1 MREPALQTAGGIPA
15 GGLRAACPPRP
26 QRRPDRL
33 ELALL
38 AAFAAASLWVVALDL
53 WQVLV
58 DGRVW
63 TGTDGSFI
71 VDQMQ
76 YLAWI
81 VSASHHLLVANLFVL
96 RSTPADYFQPAI
108 AISGILTALGLTPT
122 LSLLI
127 WKPVAVV
134 SLFYAVRAYAHRGL
148 RDATRAQ
155 RLAVIALGMFFGS
168 FTLIYGKLGVVG
180 DLTATFLSWGYPFA
194 LMGVAAAI
202 FALLAYERARA
213 DGRVSWRPALLGALA
228 ASLHPWQGE
237 LLIVIIVG
245 AEALSPRGAPRS
257 PGLRPAAAWRSPR
270 LRPAAAWRS
279 PRLRPVAAWRSP
291 RLRLAAVTITATI
304 VPLVY
309 YGALGKLD
317 LSWELARLAS
327 KHSFPALAIVGAIGP
342 LLLVALLGYRRSP
355 AGFLARA
362 TRLWLPAAC
371 IVYVASASTVGATPL
386 HAFDG
391 ITIPLA
397 VLAVDGYRSLQRG
410 SRALRRAIGAAL
422 VVIGTVP
429 ATVDLF
435 ASERGLVA
443 PAPGNA
449 NFITRDESRALAFL
463 RHDRE
468 RGGVMTS
475 FYLGATVPARTDRA
489 TYVGDCIWSQPR
501 CNPRAI
507 EVQQLLNGAL
517 LPAVAQIF
525 VSQSHARFVLADCQ
539 ERTELSG
546 ELGSMI
552 ASERHFGCATVYT
565 VRSVPLP
572 ESVAYA
578 ASVRAPRRK

>member
-26 QRRPDRL
+26 QRRLDRL

-134 SLFYAVRAYAHRGL
+134 SLFYAVRAYAHGGL

-202 FALLAYERARA
+202 FALLAYNRARA
-213 DGRVSWRPALLGALA
+213 DGRVAWRPALLGALA

-245 AEALSPRGAPRS
+245 AEALSPPGAPGS
-257 PGLRPAAAWRSPR
+257 PRLRPPAAWRSPS
-270 LRPAAAWRS
+270 LWLTAAG
-279 PRLRPVAAWRSP
+279 RSP
-291 RLRLAAVTITATI
+291 RLRLAAVTIAATI
-304 VPLVY
+304 VPLIY
-309 YGALGKLD
+309 YAALGKLD
-317 LSWELARLAS
+317 LSWELARVAS

-355 AGFLARA
+355 AGFLDRA

-391 ITIPLA
+391 ATIPLA
-397 VLAVDGYRSLQRG
+397 VLAVDGYRRLRWG
-410 SRALRRAIGAAL
+410 SRARRRAIGAAL
-422 VVIGTVP
+422 VVISTVP
-429 ATVDLF
+429 ATVELF

-468 RGGVMTS
+468 RGGVMTR
-475 FYLGATVPARTDRA
+475 FYLGATIPARTGRA

-507 EVQQLLNGAL
+507 EVQQLLTGAL
-517 LPAVAQIF
+517 SPAVAQIF
-525 VSQSHARFVLADCQ
+525 VSRSHARFVLADCE

-552 ASERHFGCATVYT
+552 ASERRFGCATVYT

>member
-26 QRRPDRL
+26 QRRLDRL

-134 SLFYAVRAYAHRGL
+134 SLFYAVRAFAHRGL
-148 RDATRAQ
+148 RDATRPQ

-194 LMGVAAAI
+194 LIGVAAAI
-202 FALLAYERARA
+202 FALLAYDRARA
-213 DGRVSWRPALLGALA
+213 DGTVGWRPALLGALA

-245 AEALSPRGAPRS
+245 AEALSPPGA
-257 PGLRPAAAWRSPR
+257 LRSPR

-279 PRLRPVAAWRSP
+279 PRLR
-291 RLRLAAVTITATI
+291 LAAITITATI

-309 YGALGKLD
+309 YAALGKLD
-317 LSWELARLAS
+317 LSWELARVAS

-342 LLLVALLGYRRSP
+342 LLLFALLGYRRSP
-355 AGFLARA
+355 AGFLDRA

-397 VLAVDGYRSLQRG
+397 VLAVDGYRSLQWG
-410 SRALRRAIGAAL
+410 SRARRRAIGAAL
-422 VVIGTVP
+422 VVIATVP
-429 ATVDLF
+429 ATVELF

-468 RGGVMTS
+468 RGGVMTR
-475 FYLGATVPARTDRA
+475 FYLGATIPARTGRA

-517 LPAVAQIF
+517 SPGVAQIF
-525 VSQSHARFVLADCQ
+525 VSQSHARFVLADCE